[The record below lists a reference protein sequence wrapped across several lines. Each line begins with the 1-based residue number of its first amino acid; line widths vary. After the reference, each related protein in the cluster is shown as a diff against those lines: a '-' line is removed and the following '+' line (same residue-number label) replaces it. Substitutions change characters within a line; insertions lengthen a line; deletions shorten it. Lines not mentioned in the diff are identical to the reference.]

1 MAKPIH
7 VKGAKV
13 VDAQGERSADV
24 LIREGKIERVGDVP
38 SGDYDVVAA
47 QGRYLTPGLIDC
59 HVHLV
64 ADAGPDI
71 MVIERRTD
79 TELAILALTNAQR
92 TLRGGVT
99 TLRDLGGTGKAEI
112 ATRDAIN
119 KGWTQGPR
127 VLPVGKLLTIT
138 GGHGHFL
145 SSEADTADE
154 LVKAAR
160 EQFRAGA
167 DWIKVV
173 ATGGVLTHGANPKAA
188 QYTAEQLR
196 PLVEEAKRAGRKV
209 AAHAHGEAGIAAAVE
224 AGVASIEH
232 GTYLTDAL
240 ATKMAKQGTYLVATT
255 VAPVGIVEAGTA
267 AGVPEDAVRKAEATL
282 KVHKQAVQRALAKGV
297 PLAMGTDAGTPF
309 NPHGQNAR
317 ELEILV
323 EYGLKPEQ
331 ALEAATVGSAR
342 LLGLEDQVGLVKP
355 DYAADLL
362 LLGKNPLDDVRA
374 FRRDLQ
380 RVMKGGA
387 WVG

>member
-7 VKGAKV
+7 IKGAKV
-13 VDAQGERSADV
+13 VDAEGERSADV
-24 LIREGKIERVGDVP
+24 LVSHGKIERVGDVP
-38 SGDYDVVAA
+38 AGDYDVVAA

-59 HVHLV
+59 HVHLTCE
-64 ADAGPDI
+64 AGPDI
-71 MVIERRTD
+71 TIVARRSD
-79 TELAILALTNAQR
+79 SELAVLAMTNAQR

-99 TLRDLGGTGKAEI
+99 TLRELGGTAKAEI
-112 ATRDAIN
+112 ATRDAIQR
-119 KGWTQGPR
+119 GEVQGPR
-127 VLPVGKLLTIT
+127 IIPVGKLLTIT
-138 GGHGHFL
+138 GGHGWFL
-145 SSEADTADE
+145 AREADSAEE

-167 DWIKVV
+167 EFIKVV
-173 ATGGVLTHGANPKAA
+173 ATGGVLTQGANPAAA

-196 PLVEEAKRAGRKV
+196 PLVQECRRAGRKV

-232 GTYLTDAL
+232 GTHLTDAL
-240 ATKMAKQGTYLVATT
+240 AAKMAEQGTFLVATT

-267 AGVPEDAVRKAEATL
+267 AGVPEEAVLKAEATL
-282 KVHKQAVQRALAKGV
+282 KVHKQALQRAVAKGV

-331 ALEAATVGSAR
+331 ALEAATTGSAK
-342 LLGLEDQVGLVKP
+342 LLGLEASVGAIRP
-355 DYAADLL
+355 GFAADLL
-362 LLGKNPLDDVRA
+362 LLGRNPLDDVRA

-380 RVMKGGA
+380 RVMKSGA
-387 WVG
+387 WVP